1 MFGRILIRFA
11 RSERGVTAIEYG
23 IIAAGIAIVLIA
35 VLSSLGI
42 ELRDVFQTVA
52 DSLDITT
59 GGGGRGEGE
68 GGGRGSGEGGA
79 GL

>member
-1 MFGRILIRFA
+1 LFGEILNRFA
-11 RSERGVTAIEYG
+11 RSDSGVTAIEYG

-35 VLSSLGI
+35 VISSLGI

-52 DSLDITT
+52 DSLDIT
-59 GGGGRGEGE
+59 GGGRGEGE

>member
-1 MFGRILIRFA
+1 MFGEILNRFA
-11 RSERGVTAIEYG
+11 RSESGVTAIEYG

-52 DSLDITT
+52 DSLDITN
-59 GGGGRGEGE
+59 GQGRGEGE

-79 GL
+79 GQ